1 MKIFLVSLFLCGGVA
16 AAPLTLPDALARVD
30 AGHPWLRSRTTL
42 ISAAAA
48 RDDLA
53 SVAPPL
59 EVSLQFENAL
69 GTGELRA
76 ARSLET
82 TLQFSRALDQADRR
96 TARRAVAHAQ
106 SDAERAEWEERRRV
120 LLAETARRF
129 VLVVAAQATHETAT
143 QQLALSQQT
152 VATVQTRL
160 AKAAANIGEL
170 ARAKLAHTELAIAVE
185 HAEHDLAAARQNLA
199 TLWGAPHADFTTAT
213 ADLAELPAVASFD
226 QLAERLSSAP
236 QQTHF
241 AALMRWRR
249 AEESLALTQGARGER
264 RWSAGLRR
272 AESTDDFG
280 FVLGFDYAWPTKQ
293 APRAQAALARAEHD
307 RVATDRESALLAAR
321 AMLFAHYQ
329 ELGHAH
335 VEYTATHAELLPAA
349 REWIASIET
358 GLAAGRYELRELL
371 EARAALFTAQRR
383 QTQAAA
389 DYHLTLVAI
398 EQLLGTSAT
407 R

>member
-1 MKIFLVSLFLCGGVA
+1 MKIFLLSLLLCGGVA

-59 EVSLQFENAL
+59 EVSLQLENAL
-69 GTGELRA
+69 GTGELRG

-96 TARRAVAHAQ
+96 SARRAVAHAQ
-106 SDAERAEWEERRRV
+106 SEAERAAWEERRRV

-129 VLVVAAQATHETAT
+129 VLVVAAQATIETVT

-160 AKAAANIGEL
+160 AKAAATVGEL
-170 ARAKLAHTELAIAVE
+170 ARAKLAHTELVIAVE

-199 TLWGAPHADFTTAT
+199 TLWNAPNADFTTAT

-241 AALMRWRR
+241 AALLRWRR

-272 AESTDDFG
+272 AETTDDFG
-280 FVLGFDYAWPTKQ
+280 IVLGVDYAWPTKQ
-293 APRAQAALARAEHD
+293 APRAQAALARADHD

-321 AMLFAHYQ
+321 ATLFSLYQ

-335 VEYTATHAELLPAA
+335 VEYTATHDELLPAV

-371 EARAALFTAQRR
+371 EARAALFAAQRR

-407 R
+407 H